1 MALSF
6 KDDALKAKQQATW
19 QAGDYHK
26 IGSLVVGEAER
37 LVERMDLAAGAKVL
51 DVAAGTGNAA
61 LAAARRNAVV
71 TATDFVPA
79 LLDHAYLR
87 AKAEGL
93 ELSTVAADCESLPFE
108 DGSFDAAVSSFGIM
122 FAPNHEQAAREI
134 ARVVRKGGK
143 VGLANWT
150 PTGFIGQLLKTVGQ
164 FMPPPPPGM
173 QSPVLW
179 GAEDHL
185 RKLFPGAELDIA
197 ERDFVF
203 RFASTEDW
211 IDHFRAYYGPTNRA
225 FAIQSAAEAE
235 ALHGKIKALLDSAN
249 TAEKTLRVPSSYLEV
264 VITVEPPHL
273 NWSTAMFRKRRTEN
287 GEQATQARGNNSE
300 AAAG

>member
-1 MALSF
+1 MALDF

-19 QAGDYHK
+19 QAGDYRK
-26 IGSLVVGEAER
+26 IGALVVGEAER
-37 LVERMDLAAGAKVL
+37 LVERMDLAAGATVL

-79 LLDHAYLR
+79 LLDQASAR
-87 AKAEGL
+87 AKAEGVS
-93 ELSTVAADCESLPFE
+93 LSTVTADCEALPFE

-122 FAPNHEQAAREI
+122 FAPNHQRAAREI

-143 VGLANWT
+143 IGLANWT

-164 FMPPPPPGM
+164 FMPPPPAGM

-179 GAEDHL
+179 GAEEHL
-185 RKLFPGAELDIA
+185 RGLFPGARLEIV

-203 RFASTEDW
+203 RFLSAADW
-211 IDHFRAYYGPTNRA
+211 IDHFRSYYGPTNRA
-225 FAIQSAAEAE
+225 FAMLDAAEAE
-235 ALHGKIKALLDSAN
+235 ALRGKIEALLDSAN
-249 TAEKTLRVPSSYLEV
+249 TAETTLRVPSSYLEV
-264 VITVEPPHL
+264 VISV
-273 NWSTAMFRKRRTEN
+273 
-287 GEQATQARGNNSE
+287 
-300 AAAG
+300 